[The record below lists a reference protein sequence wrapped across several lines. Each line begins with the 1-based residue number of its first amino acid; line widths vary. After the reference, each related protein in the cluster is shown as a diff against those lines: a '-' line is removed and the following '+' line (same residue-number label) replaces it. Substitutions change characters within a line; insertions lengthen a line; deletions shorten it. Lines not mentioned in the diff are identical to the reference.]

1 LHIFVATKKTD
12 MFAKDFITEMDIF
25 DRNVTQIPAN
35 EYASDNMAAMK
46 MPGAIIVLELNAHD
60 YSMAQIARIVEDNDA
75 KIWCCYITPAAGDTL
90 KMEVTLKI
98 NQTDL
103 TSVIRSF
110 LRYGY
115 SVKASFQGHNRHDD
129 VLRNHYDQFMLYLNV

>member
-1 LHIFVATKKTD
+1 
-12 MFAKDFITEMDIF
+12 MFAKDFVTDVDIF
-25 DRNVTQIPAN
+25 DRNMNHNLPVG
-35 EYASDNMAAMK
+35 EYPLDNIAAMK
-46 MPGAIIVLELNAHD
+46 MPGGIIVLELYAHD

-75 KIWCCYITPAAGDTL
+75 KILGCYVASATDSIKL
-90 KMEVTLKI
+90 EVTLKI

-110 LRYGY
+110 QRYDYTVKTSQQGY
-115 SVKASFQGHNRHDD
+115 DRQED

>member
-1 LHIFVATKKTD
+1 
-12 MFAKDFITEMDIF
+12 MFAKDFISDVDIF
-25 DRNVTQIPAN
+25 DRSMTRIPAN
-35 EYASDNMAAMK
+35 EYPSDNMTAVK
-46 MPGAIIVLELNAHD
+46 IPGGIIVLELNTHD

-75 KIWCCYITPAAGDTL
+75 KILSCYVTTATDSM

-110 LRYGY
+110 QRYDY
-115 SVKASFQGHNRHDD
+115 SIKASYQGHNRQED

>member
-1 LHIFVATKKTD
+1 
-12 MFAKDFITEMDIF
+12 MF
-25 DRNVTQIPAN
+25 DRNFTSEVDVFDLNAPNMPVI
-35 EYASDNMAAMK
+35 EYPFENVAAMK
-46 MPGAIIVLELNAHD
+46 MPGGVVVLELNVHD

-75 KIWCCYITPAAGDTL
+75 KIWCCYVSSPADSA

-110 LRYGY
+110 QRYGY
-115 SVKASFQGHNRHDD
+115 FIKASYHGHNRQEDI
-129 VLRNHYDQFMLYLNV
+129 LRNHYDQFMLYLNV